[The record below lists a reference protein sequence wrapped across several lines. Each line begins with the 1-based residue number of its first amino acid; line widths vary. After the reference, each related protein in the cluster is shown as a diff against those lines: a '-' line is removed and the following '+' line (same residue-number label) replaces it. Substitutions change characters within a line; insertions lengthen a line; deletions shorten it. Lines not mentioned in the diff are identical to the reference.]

1 MSARNH
7 GWEVVFCLAQNS
19 TPSFLMFKTKDE
31 DLKQTKLI
39 GLLSL
44 SLNRIKEFLD
54 KLLAYTEMAL
64 FQLDKNV
71 SLWL

>member
-1 MSARNH
+1 
-7 GWEVVFCLAQNS
+7 
-19 TPSFLMFKTKDE
+19 MFKTKDE

-54 KLLAYTEMAL
+54 KLLAYTEMTL